1 MSFYKQIEPFV
12 EYLHS
17 VRVMKSHLSFDLK
30 FPIKWVIPK
39 TLLEDTQTVP
49 HESEDTNV
57 KFLSF
62 VAEINEIELG
72 KTLSKI
78 SKIIKI
84 NKEREQKEI
93 LFKKTIEE
101 LKKTFEQNDLEKL
114 QNLYFDFENQVE
126 ETSNLEDYESGQS
139 ENLELV

>member
-1 MSFYKQIEPFV
+1 
-12 EYLHS
+12 
-17 VRVMKSHLSFDLK
+17 MKSHLSFDLK